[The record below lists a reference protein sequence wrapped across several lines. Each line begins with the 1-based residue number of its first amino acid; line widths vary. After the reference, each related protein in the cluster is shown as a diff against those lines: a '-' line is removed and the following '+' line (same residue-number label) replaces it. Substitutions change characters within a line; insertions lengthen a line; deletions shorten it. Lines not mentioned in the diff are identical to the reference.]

1 MKRVSEYAYTKM
13 PWGKYK
19 GFWLK
24 DIPDEYLL
32 WCMSNW
38 RDSTTIEMFK
48 TELARRK
55 INWQQEI
62 INRQSKARTS

>member
-1 MKRVSEYAYTKM
+1 MKRVKEYAYTKM

-19 GFWLK
+19 GHWLK

-32 WCMSNW
+32 WCVENW
-38 RDSTTIEMFK
+38 RDQTTSEMFK

-55 INWQQEI
+55 INWQQAI
-62 INRQSKARTS
+62 IDRQSKARTG